1 MAHFQKQKPNKAV
14 MSKLSTPPL
23 IATTQQEA
31 LTMAVIANTTRTT
44 NKIDIPVRTRHLGRR
59 VLRGLARGTA
69 VTLALIVGLAA
80 VGASYEA
87 IAAGGDAK
95 AYPAPGRLVDVGG
108 YRLHILCVGTG
119 SPTVVL
125 DAGLGGTSLDWNLVQ
140 AEIGNM
146 AQVCSYDRAG
156 MGWSDGGPQPRTPGQ
171 IARELHTLLT
181 NAGITGPYV
190 LVGHS
195 VGGKYVRMFAL
206 QYPDQVAGMVLVDAR
221 SEYAD
226 EPALTSQTGAADT
239 QSTQQVSGSEWSLYG
254 VARRL
259 GLIRLVGP
267 GPWGPPA
274 MSDETRMEIAL
285 LSTGQRGLDA
295 TAAEALSMTADNAQ
309 LQAAP
314 SLGDK
319 PLIVLA
325 AGQSMG
331 TIPRWTEAQ
340 HQQAAMS
347 TNGRLIV
354 VEGSGHYIQLEHP
367 AVVVDAVR
375 QVHPERNR

>member
-1 MAHFQKQKPNKAV
+1 
-14 MSKLSTPPL
+14 MS
-23 IATTQQEA
+23 
-31 LTMAVIANTTRTT
+31 
-44 NKIDIPVRTRHLGRR
+44 
-59 VLRGLARGTA
+59 LA
-69 VTLALIVGLAA
+69 
-80 VGASYEA
+80 
-87 IAAGGDAK
+87 
-95 AYPAPGRLVDVGG
+95 
-108 YRLHILCVGTG
+108 
-119 SPTVVL
+119 
-125 DAGLGGTSLDWNLVQ
+125 WNLVQ
-140 AEIGNM
+140 TEMGQTT
-146 AQVCSYDRAG
+146 QVSANDRAG
-156 MGWSDGGPQPRTPGQ
+156 MGWSDAGPQPRTPGQ

-181 NAGITGPYV
+181 NAGIPGPYV

-195 VGGKYVRMFAL
+195 VGGKNVRMFAL

-226 EPALTSQTGAADT
+226 EPVPTSRTGAPGT
-239 QSTQQVSGSEWSLYG
+239 QDSHEVSGSEWSLYG

-259 GLIRLVGP
+259 GLVRLVGP
-267 GPWGPPA
+267 GPWGPSA
-274 MSDETRMEIAL
+274 LSDETRMEIAL

-295 TAAEALSMTADNAQ
+295 TAAESLEMTADNAQ

-314 SLGDK
+314 SLGDR

-325 AGQSMG
+325 ADQSME

-367 AVVVDAVR
+367 AVVIDAVQ
-375 QVHPERNR
+375 QVVEQARGR